1 MKQYLIGSLI
11 VFLAGCA
18 STFPNGKMHEE
29 KAQEAVGKRVQFDMD
44 CKDVQMV
51 LISDVTRLGQQMT
64 SMSIGVTGCEKKATY
79 YVECV
84 SNWGKITCTPQLN
97 SIQAAGSPAT
107 SPEIK

>member
-1 MKQYLIGSLI
+1 MKKYLMGSLI
-11 VFLAGCA
+11 VLLAGCA
-18 STFPNGKMHEE
+18 STFPNDKLHEE
-29 KAQEAVGKRVQFDMD
+29 KAQEAVGKRVPFDMD

-64 SMSIGVTGCEKKATY
+64 TMSIGVTGCEKKATY

-97 SIQAAGSPAT
+97 SIQAAGSPVT